1 MLEEGEI
8 MNKLLL
14 IGEYLSYD
22 FVIYAFIVGVL
33 VALCAG
39 LFGVVLVLK
48 RFSFIGDGLSH
59 VAFGAMAVATVLGVT
74 DNLFLVLPVTVL
86 AAVLLLCVGRNRR
99 IKGDA
104 AIAMISVGAL
114 AVGYML
120 MSVFS
125 TSANVAGDVCSTL
138 FGSFSIVTL
147 NAADVLL
154 CAIASA
160 VVLLLFILFYNRIFA
175 VTFDEGFARAS
186 GVWTSMY
193 NLLVAVVIALII
205 VLAMELVGS
214 LLISALVVFPAL
226 AAMRVCKSFK
236 GVTVTAACISVF
248 CAALGILASIVL
260 STPVGPTVVIADILA
275 FGVCFAVGAVK
286 CRG

>member
-1 MLEEGEI
+1 
-8 MNKLLL
+8 MNKLAL

-22 FVIYAFIVGVL
+22 FVVYAFVVGIL
-33 VALCAG
+33 IALCAG

-74 DNLFLVLPVTVL
+74 DNLIFVLPVTVL
-86 AAVLLLCVGRNRR
+86 SAVLLLCVGRNRK

-114 AVGYML
+114 AIGYML

-147 NAADVLL
+147 TMADVWI

-160 VVLLLFILFYNRIFA
+160 VVLTVFILFYNRIFA
-175 VTFDEGFARAS
+175 VTFDEGFSRAS
-186 GVWTSMY
+186 GVWTAMY

-226 AAMRVCKSFK
+226 AAMRVCKSFR
-236 GVTVTAACISVF
+236 GVTVTAACISVA
-248 CAALGILASIVL
+248 CAAFGILASIVL
-260 STPVGPTVVIADILA
+260 STPVGPTVVVADMLA
-275 FGVCFAVGAVK
+275 FGVCFTVGAVVR
-286 CRG
+286 RG

>member
-1 MLEEGEI
+1 
-8 MNKLLL
+8 MNKLAL

-22 FVIYAFIVGVL
+22 FVVYAFVVGIL
-33 VALCAG
+33 IALCAG

-74 DNLFLVLPVTVL
+74 DNLIFVLPVTVL
-86 AAVLLLCVGRNRR
+86 SAVLLLCVGRNRK

-114 AVGYML
+114 AIGYML

-147 NAADVLL
+147 TVADVWI

-160 VVLLLFILFYNRIFA
+160 VVLTVFILFYNRIFA
-175 VTFDEGFARAS
+175 VTFDEGFSRAS

-226 AAMRVCKSFK
+226 AAMRVCKSFR
-236 GVTVTAACISVF
+236 GVTVTAACISVA
-248 CAALGILASIVL
+248 CAAFGILASIVL
-260 STPVGPTVVIADILA
+260 STPVGPTVVVADMLA
-275 FGVCFAVGAVK
+275 FGVCFTVGAVVR
-286 CRG
+286 RG

>member
-1 MLEEGEI
+1 

-22 FVIYAFIVGVL
+22 FVIYAFVVGIL
-33 VALCAG
+33 IALCAG

-74 DNLFLVLPVTVL
+74 DNLVLVLPVTVL
-86 AAVLLLCVGRNRR
+86 AAVLLLCVGRNRK

-147 NAADVLL
+147 TLTDVWV
-154 CAIASA
+154 CTVASA
-160 VVLLLFILFYNRIFA
+160 VVLLVFILFYNRIFA

-186 GVWTSMY
+186 GVWTSIY
-193 NLLVAVVIALII
+193 NLLIAVVIALII

-236 GVTVTAACISVF
+236 GVTVTAACISVV
-248 CAALGILASIVL
+248 CATVGILASIVL
-260 STPVGPTVVIADILA
+260 STPVGPTVVMADMLA
-275 FGVCFAVGAVK
+275 FGICFAVGAAVR
-286 CRG
+286 RG

>member
-1 MLEEGEI
+1 
-8 MNKLLL
+8 MNKLAL

-22 FVIYAFIVGVL
+22 FVVYAFVVGIL
-33 VALCAG
+33 IALCAG

-74 DNLFLVLPVTVL
+74 DNLIFVLPVTVL
-86 AAVLLLCVGRNRR
+86 SAVLLLCVGRNRK

-114 AVGYML
+114 AIGYML

-147 NAADVLL
+147 TVADVWI

-160 VVLLLFILFYNRIFA
+160 VVLTVFILFYNRIFA
-175 VTFDEGFARAS
+175 VTFDEGFSRAS
-186 GVWTSMY
+186 GVWTAMY

-226 AAMRVCKSFK
+226 AAMRVCKSFR
-236 GVTVTAACISVF
+236 GVTVTAACISVA
-248 CAALGILASIVL
+248 CAAFGILASIVL
-260 STPVGPTVVIADILA
+260 STPVGPTVVVADMLA
-275 FGVCFAVGAVK
+275 FGVCFTVGAVVR
-286 CRG
+286 RG

>member
-1 MLEEGEI
+1 
-8 MNKLLL
+8 MNKLAL

-22 FVIYAFIVGVL
+22 FVVYAFVVGIL
-33 VALCAG
+33 IALCAG

-48 RFSFIGDGLSH
+48 RFSFIGDALSH

-74 DNLFLVLPVTVL
+74 DNLIFVLPVTVL
-86 AAVLLLCVGRNRR
+86 SAVLLLCVGRNRK

-114 AVGYML
+114 ALGYML

-147 NAADVLL
+147 TVADVWI

-160 VVLLLFILFYNRIFA
+160 VVLTVFILFYNRIFA
-175 VTFDEGFARAS
+175 VTFDEGFSRAS
-186 GVWTSMY
+186 GVWTAMY

-226 AAMRVCKSFK
+226 AAMRVCKSFM
-236 GVTVTAACISVF
+236 GVTVTAACISVA
-248 CAALGILASIVL
+248 CAAFGILASIVL
-260 STPVGPTVVIADILA
+260 STPVGPTVVVADMLA
-275 FGVCFAVGAVK
+275 FGVCFTVGAVVR
-286 CRG
+286 RG

>member
-1 MLEEGEI
+1 

-14 IGEYLSYD
+14 IWEYLSYD
-22 FVIYAFIVGVL
+22 FVIYAFVVGIL
-33 VALCAG
+33 ISLCAG

-59 VAFGAMAVATVLGVT
+59 VAFGAMAVATVLGLT
-74 DNLFLVLPVTVL
+74 DNLVLVLPVTVL
-86 AAVLLLCVGRNRR
+86 AAVLLLCVGRNGK

-104 AIAMISVGAL
+104 AVAMISVGAL
-114 AVGYML
+114 AGGYML

-147 NAADVLL
+147 TGTDVWVCAA
-154 CAIASA
+154 ASA
-160 VVLLLFILFYNRIFA
+160 VVLLIFILFYNRIFA

-186 GVWTSMY
+186 GVPTAVY
-193 NLLVAVVIALII
+193 NLLLAVVIALII

-226 AAMRVCKSFK
+226 AAMRVCKSFR

-248 CAALGILASIVL
+248 CAAAGILASIVL
-260 STPVGPTVVIADILA
+260 STPVGPTVVIADIVA
-275 FGVCFAVGAVK
+275 FGVCFAVGALIR
-286 CRG
+286 RG

>member
-1 MLEEGEI
+1 

-14 IGEYLSYD
+14 IREYLSYD
-22 FVIYAFIVGVL
+22 FVIYAFVVGIL
-33 VALCAG
+33 IALCAG

-74 DNLFLVLPVTVL
+74 DNLILVLPVTVL
-86 AAVLLLCVGRNRR
+86 AAVLLLCVGRNRK

-147 NAADVLL
+147 TLTDVWV

-160 VVLLLFILFYNRIFA
+160 VVLLVFVLFYNRIFA

-236 GVTVTAACISVF
+236 AVTVTAACISVS

-275 FGVCFAVGAVK
+275 FGICFAVGAVVR
-286 CRG
+286 RG

>member
-1 MLEEGEI
+1 
-8 MNKLLL
+8 MNKLAL

-22 FVIYAFIVGVL
+22 FVVYAFVVGIL
-33 VALCAG
+33 IALCAG

-74 DNLFLVLPVTVL
+74 DNLIFVLPVTVL
-86 AAVLLLCVGRNRR
+86 SAVLLLCVGRNRK

-114 AVGYML
+114 ALGYML

-147 NAADVLL
+147 TVADVWI

-160 VVLLLFILFYNRIFA
+160 VVLTVFILFYNRIFA
-175 VTFDEGFARAS
+175 VTFDEGFSRAS
-186 GVWTSMY
+186 GVWTAMY

-226 AAMRVCKSFK
+226 AAMRVCKSFR
-236 GVTVTAACISVF
+236 GVTVTAACISVV

-260 STPVGPTVVIADILA
+260 STPVGPTVVVADMLA
-275 FGVCFAVGAVK
+275 FGVCFTVGAVVR
-286 CRG
+286 RG

>member
-1 MLEEGEI
+1 

-22 FVIYAFIVGVL
+22 FVIYAFVVGIL
-33 VALCAG
+33 IALCAG

-59 VAFGAMAVATVLGVT
+59 VAFGAMAVATVLGIS
-74 DNLFLVLPVTVL
+74 DNLVLVLPVTVL
-86 AAVLLLCVGRNRR
+86 AAVLLLCVGRNGK

-104 AIAMISVGAL
+104 AVAMISVGAL

-147 NAADVLL
+147 TGADVWV
-154 CAIASA
+154 CAAASA
-160 VVLLLFILFYNRIFA
+160 VVLLIFVLFYNRIFA

-186 GVWTSMY
+186 GVPTAAY
-193 NLLVAVVIALII
+193 NLLLAVVIALII

-226 AAMRVCKSFK
+226 AAMRVCKSFR
-236 GVTVTAACISVF
+236 GVTVTAACISVS
-248 CAALGILASIVL
+248 CAAAGILASIVL

-275 FGVCFAVGAVK
+275 FGVCFAVGAVV
-286 CRG
+286 RRA

>member
-1 MLEEGEI
+1 

-22 FVIYAFIVGVL
+22 FVIYAFVVGIL
-33 VALCAG
+33 IALCAG

-59 VAFGAMAVATVLGVT
+59 VAFGAMAVATVLGIS

-86 AAVLLLCVGRNRR
+86 AAVLLLCVGRNGK

-104 AIAMISVGAL
+104 AVAMISVGAL

-147 NAADVLL
+147 TGVDVWVCAA
-154 CAIASA
+154 ASA
-160 VVLLLFILFYNRIFA
+160 VVLLIFILFYNRIFA

-186 GVWTSMY
+186 GVPTAAY
-193 NLLVAVVIALII
+193 NLLLAVVIALII

-226 AAMRVCKSFK
+226 AAMRVCKSFR
-236 GVTVTAACISVF
+236 GVTLTAACISVS
-248 CAALGILASIVL
+248 CAAAGILASIVL

-275 FGVCFAVGAVK
+275 FGVCFAVGAVV
-286 CRG
+286 RRA

>member
-1 MLEEGEI
+1 

-14 IGEYLSYD
+14 IREYLSYD
-22 FVIYAFIVGVL
+22 FVIYAFVVGIL
-33 VALCAG
+33 IALCAG

-74 DNLFLVLPVTVL
+74 DNLILVLPVTVL
-86 AAVLLLCVGRNRR
+86 AAVLLLCVGRNRK

-147 NAADVLL
+147 NEADVWV

-160 VVLLLFILFYNRIFA
+160 VVLLVFILFYNRIFA

-236 GVTVTAACISVF
+236 GVTVTAACISVA
-248 CAALGILASIVL
+248 CAALGIFASIVL

-275 FGVCFAVGAVK
+275 FGICFATGAVVR
-286 CRG
+286 RG

>member
-1 MLEEGEI
+1 
-8 MNKLLL
+8 MNKLAL

-22 FVIYAFIVGVL
+22 FVIYAFVVGVL
-33 VALCAG
+33 IALCAG

-74 DNLFLVLPVTVL
+74 DNLVLVLPVTVL
-86 AAVLLLCVGRNRR
+86 AAVLLLCVGRNRK

-125 TSANVAGDVCSTL
+125 SSANVAGDVCSTL

-147 NAADVLL
+147 TATDVWVCAVASAIVLL
-154 CAIASA
+154 
-160 VVLLLFILFYNRIFA
+160 VFILFYNRIFA

-226 AAMRVCKSFK
+226 AAMRVCKSFR
-236 GVTVTAACISVF
+236 GVTVTAACISVV

-260 STPVGPTVVIADILA
+260 STPVGPTVVVVDMLA
-275 FGVCFAVGAVK
+275 FGVCFTVGAVIR
-286 CRG
+286 RG

>member
-1 MLEEGEI
+1 

-14 IGEYLSYD
+14 IREYISYD
-22 FVIYAFIVGVL
+22 FVIYAFVVGVL
-33 VALCAG
+33 IALCAG

-74 DNLFLVLPVTVL
+74 DNLLLVLPVTVL
-86 AAVLLLCVGRNRR
+86 AAVLLLCVGRNRKIR
-99 IKGDA
+99 GDA

-147 NAADVLL
+147 NGADVLV

-160 VVLLLFILFYNRIFA
+160 VVLTLFILFYNRIFA

-186 GVWTSMY
+186 GVWTAMY

-205 VLAMELVGS
+205 VLAMELVGA

-226 AAMRVCKSFK
+226 SAMRVCKSFR
-236 GVTVTAACISVF
+236 GVTVTAACISVA
-248 CAALGILASIVL
+248 CAAVGILASIVL
-260 STPVGPTVVIADILA
+260 STPVGPTVVIADMLA
-275 FGVCFAVGAVK
+275 FGVCLAVGATAR
-286 CRG
+286 RG

>member
-1 MLEEGEI
+1 
-8 MNKLLL
+8 MNKLAL

-22 FVIYAFIVGVL
+22 FVVYAFVVGIL
-33 VALCAG
+33 IALCAG

-74 DNLFLVLPVTVL
+74 DNLIFVLPVTVL
-86 AAVLLLCVGRNRR
+86 SAVLLLCVGKNRK

-114 AVGYML
+114 AIGYML

-147 NAADVLL
+147 TLADVWI
-154 CAIASA
+154 CVIASA
-160 VVLLLFILFYNRIFA
+160 VVLTVFILFYNRIFA
-175 VTFDEGFARAS
+175 VTFDEGFSRAS
-186 GVWTSMY
+186 GVWTAMY

-226 AAMRVCKSFK
+226 AAMRVCKSFR
-236 GVTVTAACISVF
+236 GVTVTAACISVA
-248 CAALGILASIVL
+248 CAAFGILASIVL
-260 STPVGPTVVIADILA
+260 STPVGPTVVVADMLA
-275 FGVCFAVGAVK
+275 FGVCFTVGAVVR
-286 CRG
+286 RG

>member
-1 MLEEGEI
+1 
-8 MNKLLL
+8 MNKLAL

-22 FVIYAFIVGVL
+22 FVVYAFVVGIL
-33 VALCAG
+33 IALCAG

-74 DNLFLVLPVTVL
+74 DNLIFVLPVTVL
-86 AAVLLLCVGRNRR
+86 SAVLLLCVGRNRK

-114 AVGYML
+114 ALGYML

-147 NAADVLL
+147 TVADVWI

-160 VVLLLFILFYNRIFA
+160 VVLTVFILFYNRIFA
-175 VTFDEGFARAS
+175 VTFDEGFSRAS
-186 GVWTSMY
+186 GVWTAMY

-226 AAMRVCKSFK
+226 AAMRVCKSFR
-236 GVTVTAACISVF
+236 GVTVTAACISVA
-248 CAALGILASIVL
+248 CAAFGILASIVL
-260 STPVGPTVVIADILA
+260 STPVGPTVVVADMLA
-275 FGVCFAVGAVK
+275 FGVCFTVGAVVR
-286 CRG
+286 RG

>member
-1 MLEEGEI
+1 
-8 MNKLLL
+8 MNNLAL

-22 FVIYAFIVGVL
+22 FVVYAFVVGIL
-33 VALCAG
+33 IALCAG

-74 DNLFLVLPVTVL
+74 DNLIFVLPVTVL
-86 AAVLLLCVGRNRR
+86 SAVLLLCVGRNRK

-114 AVGYML
+114 AIGYML

-147 NAADVLL
+147 TVADVWI

-160 VVLLLFILFYNRIFA
+160 VVLTVFILFYNRIFA
-175 VTFDEGFARAS
+175 VTFDEGFSRAS
-186 GVWTSMY
+186 GVWTAMY

-226 AAMRVCKSFK
+226 AAMRVCKSFS
-236 GVTVTAACISVF
+236 GVTVTAACISVA
-248 CAALGILASIVL
+248 CAAFGILASIVL
-260 STPVGPTVVIADILA
+260 STPVGPTVVVADMLA
-275 FGVCFAVGAVK
+275 FGVCFTVGAVVR
-286 CRG
+286 RG

>member
-1 MLEEGEI
+1 
-8 MNKLLL
+8 MNKLAV

-22 FVIYAFIVGVL
+22 FVIYAFVVGIL

-59 VAFGAMAVATVLGVT
+59 VAFGAMAVATVLGIT
-74 DNLFLVLPVTVL
+74 DNLILVLPVTVL
-86 AAVLLLCVGRNRR
+86 AAALLLCVGRNRK

-114 AVGYML
+114 AIGYML

-125 TSANVAGDVCSTL
+125 SSANVAGDVCSTL
-138 FGSFSIVTL
+138 FGSFSILTLTVTDVWICAV
-147 NAADVLL
+147 AA
-154 CAIASA
+154 A
-160 VVLLLFILFYNRIFA
+160 VVLTVFILFYNRIFA
-175 VTFDEGFARAS
+175 VTFDESFASAS

-193 NLLVAVVIALII
+193 NLLVAVVIAIII

-226 AAMRVCKSFK
+226 AAMRVCKSFR
-236 GVTVTAACISVF
+236 GVTVTAACISVV
-248 CAALGILASIVL
+248 CAAIGMLASIVL
-260 STPVGPTVVIADILA
+260 STPVGPTVVVADMLA
-275 FGVCFAVGAVK
+275 FGACFTVGAVARK
-286 CRG
+286 G

>member
-1 MLEEGEI
+1 
-8 MNKLLL
+8 MNKLAL
-14 IGEYLSYD
+14 IGEYFTYD
-22 FVIYAFIVGVL
+22 FVIYAFVVGVL
-33 VALCAG
+33 IALCAG

-59 VAFGAMAVATVLGVT
+59 VAFGAMAVAAVAKISDNVLI
-74 DNLFLVLPVTVL
+74 VLPLTVL
-86 AAVLLLCVGRNRR
+86 AAILLLGVGKNRK

-104 AIAMISVGAL
+104 AIAMISVGSL
-114 AVGYML
+114 AVGYLL

-147 NAADVLL
+147 TATDVIV
-154 CAIASA
+154 CAVASVIVLA
-160 VVLLLFILFYNRIFA
+160 VFVLFYNRIFA
-175 VTFDEGFARAS
+175 ITFDEGFARAA

-214 LLISALVVFPAL
+214 LLISALVIFPAL

-236 GVTVTAACISVF
+236 GVVVAAACISVT
-248 CAALGILASIVL
+248 CAALGILASIVF
-260 STPVGPTVVIADILA
+260 STPVGPTVVLSDMLA
-275 FGVCFAVGAVK
+275 FGVCWLVGGVLR
-286 CRG
+286 RG

>member
-1 MLEEGEI
+1 

-14 IGEYLSYD
+14 IREYLSYD
-22 FVIYAFIVGVL
+22 FVIYAFVVGIFI
-33 VALCAG
+33 ALCAG

-74 DNLFLVLPVTVL
+74 DNLILVLPVTVL
-86 AAVLLLCVGRNRR
+86 AAVLLLCVGRNRK

-147 NAADVLL
+147 TLTDVWV

-160 VVLLLFILFYNRIFA
+160 VVLLVFVLFYNRIFA

-226 AAMRVCKSFK
+226 AAMRVCKSFR
-236 GVTVTAACISVF
+236 GVTVTAACISVS

-275 FGVCFAVGAVK
+275 FGICFAVGAVV
-286 CRG
+286 RRV

>member
-1 MLEEGEI
+1 
-8 MNKLLL
+8 MNKLAV

-22 FVIYAFIVGVL
+22 FVIYAFVVGIL

-59 VAFGAMAVATVLGVT
+59 VAFGAMAVATVLGIT
-74 DNLFLVLPVTVL
+74 DNLILVLPVTVL
-86 AAVLLLCVGRNRR
+86 AAALLLCVGRNRK

-114 AVGYML
+114 AIGYML

-125 TSANVAGDVCSTL
+125 ASANVAGDVCSTL
-138 FGSFSIVTL
+138 FGSFSILTLTVTDVWICAV
-147 NAADVLL
+147 AA
-154 CAIASA
+154 A
-160 VVLLLFILFYNRIFA
+160 VVLTVFILFYNRIFA
-175 VTFDEGFARAS
+175 VTFDESFASAS

-193 NLLVAVVIALII
+193 NLLVAVVIAIII

-226 AAMRVCKSFK
+226 AAMRVCKSFR
-236 GVTVTAACISVF
+236 GVTVTAACISVV
-248 CAALGILASIVL
+248 CAAIGMLASIVL
-260 STPVGPTVVIADILA
+260 STPVGPTVVVADMLA
-275 FGVCFAVGAVK
+275 FGACFTVGAVARK
-286 CRG
+286 G